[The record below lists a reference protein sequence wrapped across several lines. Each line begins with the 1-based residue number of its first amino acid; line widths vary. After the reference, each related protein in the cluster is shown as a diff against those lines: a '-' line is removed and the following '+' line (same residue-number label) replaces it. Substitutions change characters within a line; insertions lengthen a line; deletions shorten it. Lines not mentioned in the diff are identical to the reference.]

1 MIGLNRNGDRSAVEP
16 ASPIRFLKPYLDV
29 NFFKIILNEILLTI
43 IILKLLLFIFSNKD
57 VNVYIFFLYILKK
70 NIFVKKIMILLR
82 Y

>member
-57 VNVYIFFLYILKK
+57 VNVYIFFIYTKK